1 MIGRRSLPF
10 GVAAVALIVVVMNVG
25 GPGPEAALA
34 ADRLVAERAAS
45 TDAALASLAEG
56 LQPALDAARQGGAR
70 VVAGDVPPGPALL
83 EAADLVTAVGDAA
96 VEAHAACA
104 DLAAALRARSEAAAP
119 LAPCP
124 DPATLTSIA
133 GQLGSTASAGDAFA
147 DVRRHAEHVT
157 VALDAALDALD
168 AGDLDT
174 AASAVAEARADH
186 DAVAA
191 LEPKPMTLPV
201 WIETTN
207 EMIRAVERVIAA
219 TRAGDEAAAVDAAD
233 DFAALADEGVTADR
247 ALRIAIGEGGSA
259 VTSAALERL
268 AGLFGAIDDL
278 RAAVAARGGP

>member
-96 VEAHAACA
+96 VEARAACA
-104 DLAAALRARSEAAAP
+104 DLAAALRARSEDAAP
-119 LAPCP
+119 LPPCP

-133 GQLGSTASAGDAFA
+133 GQLGSTAPAGDAFA

-168 AGDLDT
+168 AGDLET
-174 AASAVAEARADH
+174 AASAVGEARADH

-191 LEPKPMTLPV
+191 LEPKPVTLPV

-278 RAAVAARGGP
+278 RAAVAARRGP